1 MKGAEITRMSAD
13 AASKPDMARQIGFF
27 SATVVVIANMIGTGV
42 FTTSGF
48 VARDLAHPVPL
59 LLCWVAGGIFA
70 LCGALCY
77 GELGAQ
83 FPRAGGEYA
92 YLKEAFGPLPAF
104 LSGWV
109 SLIVGFSAPIAASAI
124 AFSVYSLKAF
134 SLPSVTLLKV
144 SLFGFDLAVISTET
158 LMGVMAVVALS
169 LVHMHSVRLGS
180 RVQGTLTVFKIT
192 VIVAFIAGG
201 FLVGRGSLSHFT
213 GDFRVASLFSGRFA
227 TSLIFISFA
236 YSGWNAAAYLGGEIR
251 NPGRNIPLALF
262 AGTIVVT
269 LSYLALNALYVYAL
283 PIGEMSGVVEVGEK
297 AASALFGAGTGRLLT
312 GAIAVGILSA
322 LSAMILTGPRVYYAM
337 SRDGAFFSRFGKV
350 DDRRRTPVLSIALQ
364 AMISICMILTS
375 SFETLLLYIGFT
387 LSLFSVLTVLGLL
400 RLRAGKKLTAGA
412 YRTFGYPVTPLLFI
426 VGNLLIVSLMLIDK
440 PVTVF
445 WGLFT
450 IAIGAAFYW
459 CAARRKC

>member
-1 MKGAEITRMSAD
+1 MEGAETTRMSAD
-13 AASKPDMARQIGFF
+13 MASKPDMARQIGFF

-124 AFSVYSLKAF
+124 AFSVYFLKAF

-180 RVQGTLTVFKIT
+180 RVQGTLDGFQGHRDRRFHCGRLPRGARLPL
-192 VIVAFIAGG
+192 AFYRR
-201 FLVGRGSLSHFT
+201 FQGSL
-213 GDFRVASLFSGRFA
+213 
-227 TSLIFISFA
+227 
-236 YSGWNAAAYLGGEIR
+236 
-251 NPGRNIPLALF
+251 AL
-262 AGTIVVT
+262 
-269 LSYLALNALYVYAL
+269 
-283 PIGEMSGVVEVGEK
+283 
-297 AASALFGAGTGRLLT
+297 
-312 GAIAVGILSA
+312 
-322 LSAMILTGPRVYYAM
+322 
-337 SRDGAFFSRFGKV
+337 
-350 DDRRRTPVLSIALQ
+350 
-364 AMISICMILTS
+364 
-375 SFETLLLYIGFT
+375 
-387 LSLFSVLTVLGLL
+387 
-400 RLRAGKKLTAGA
+400 
-412 YRTFGYPVTPLLFI
+412 
-426 VGNLLIVSLMLIDK
+426 
-440 PVTVF
+440 
-445 WGLFT
+445 
-450 IAIGAAFYW
+450 
-459 CAARRKC
+459 

>member
-1 MKGAEITRMSAD
+1 M
-13 AASKPDMARQIGFF
+13 
-27 SATVVVIANMIGTGV
+27 
-42 FTTSGF
+42 
-48 VARDLAHPVPL
+48 PL

-92 YLKEAFGPLPAF
+92 YLKQAFGPLPAF

-124 AFSVYSLKAF
+124 AFSVYFLKAF

-180 RVQGTLTVFKIT
+180 RVQGELTVFKIT
-192 VIVAFIAGG
+192 VIVAFIVGG
-201 FLVGRGSLSHFT
+201 FLVGRGSLSHFR

-236 YSGWNAAAYLGGEIR
+236 YSGWNAAAYLGGEIK

-400 RLRAGKKLTAGA
+400 RLRAEKKLTAGT
-412 YRTFGYPVTPLLFI
+412 YRTFGYPVTPLIFI
-426 VGNLLIVSLMLIDK
+426 VGNLLIVSMMLIDK

-445 WGLFT
+445 WGLLT
-450 IAIGAAFYW
+450 IATGAAFYW
-459 CAARRKC
+459 CAAR

>member
-1 MKGAEITRMSAD
+1 MEGAETTRMSAD
-13 AASKPDMARQIGFF
+13 MTSKPGMARQIGFF

-59 LLCWVAGGIFA
+59 LLCWAAGGIFA

-124 AFSVYSLKAF
+124 AFSVYFLKAF
-134 SLPSVTLLKV
+134 SLPSATLLKV

-169 LVHMHSVRLGS
+169 LVHMHSVCLGS
-180 RVQGTLTVFKIT
+180 RVQGTLTVFKVT
-192 VIVAFIAGG
+192 VIVAFIVGG
-201 FLVGRGSLSHFT
+201 FLLGRGSLSHFT
-213 GDFRVASLFSGRFA
+213 GDFRAASLFSGRFA

-364 AMISICMILTS
+364 AAISICMILTS

-400 RLRAGKKLTAGA
+400 RLRAEIKMTAGA
-412 YRTFGYPVTPLLFI
+412 YRTFGYPATPLIFI
-426 VGNLLIVSLMLIDK
+426 VGNLLIVSMMLIDK

-459 CAARRKC
+459 CAAR

>member
-1 MKGAEITRMSAD
+1 M
-13 AASKPDMARQIGFF
+13 
-27 SATVVVIANMIGTGV
+27 
-42 FTTSGF
+42 
-48 VARDLAHPVPL
+48 
-59 LLCWVAGGIFA
+59 
-70 LCGALCY
+70 
-77 GELGAQ
+77 
-83 FPRAGGEYA
+83 
-92 YLKEAFGPLPAF
+92 
-104 LSGWV
+104 
-109 SLIVGFSAPIAASAI
+109 
-124 AFSVYSLKAF
+124 
-134 SLPSVTLLKV
+134 
-144 SLFGFDLAVISTET
+144 
-158 LMGVMAVVALS
+158 
-169 LVHMHSVRLGS
+169 
-180 RVQGTLTVFKIT
+180 
-192 VIVAFIAGG
+192 
-201 FLVGRGSLSHFT
+201 GRGSLSHFT

-364 AMISICMILTS
+364 AVISICMILTS

-387 LSLFSVLTVLGLL
+387 LSLFSVLDSPRPSPPEGRKEADGRHLPHLRLPGDTPHIHCRQPAHCIDDADRQARDGLL
-400 RLRAGKKLTAGA
+400 GAIHHRNRRCVLLVRRAVNCYTGA
-412 YRTFGYPVTPLLFI
+412 LDRALARTPLKSVTLFH
-426 VGNLLIVSLMLIDK
+426 VRFSADDK
-440 PVTVF
+440 RGDAGE
-445 WGLFT
+445 GL
-450 IAIGAAFYW
+450 G
-459 CAARRKC
+459 CARCYPGVR